1 MYLIEKTEFQQKIL
15 RKISL
20 SMVNELQQN
29 IGLLIEEKSIES
41 KLEKV
46 KKLRR
51 KNLKTIYFIQ
61 F

>member
-1 MYLIEKTEFQQKIL
+1 
-15 RKISL
+15 
-20 SMVNELQQN
+20 MVNELQQN